1 MQDTLFTDSASVR
14 RQADNLQVNYTTRD
28 VVERIW
34 QDHFRPRIGLV
45 LLAGVALVISGALV
59 AAIPQVIK
67 FTADDIFVAR
77 RSEMIYPIM
86 IAVLIVTVVKAITE
100 YVGNVTVGYLGHR
113 FIADLRIKM
122 FARITEADLAWV
134 NSVHSGRL
142 ISGFLYDANLIRQT
156 ASRAIVA
163 LGQNLIKV
171 IVLVGTMLY
180 MDLRFSGVILVVMPF
195 AVFLLGRQRRKM
207 RKSTTK
213 SLQETGD
220 LSALISQTI
229 SGLPIVRA
237 YGQESHEISRA
248 TQAINRALEF
258 TMRGW
263 RARAA
268 SGPFV
273 EILIGI
279 GLALLIYFAGV
290 RGVTGAVSL
299 GHFMGFIASVML
311 LYQPLKSVATLQTA
325 IQEGVAAASRVFG
338 IIDKERKLLDVPGAK
353 PLKIRKG
360 EIEFENVSFAYAD
373 GEPVL
378 RNISLKVPAGKTVA
392 LVGPSGAGKSTII
405 NLALRFFD
413 PQEGRVLIDGQDV
426 SQATIAS
433 LRKAAALVTQDP
445 VLFDESIRE
454 NITYGSKGSQKAVIA
469 AAKAAAAHDFITSLP
484 EGYDTRAGE
493 AGNIMSGGEKQR
505 VAIARAI
512 FKDSPILLLDEP
524 TSSLDSESE
533 AQVQEA
539 LDKLM
544 RGRTV
549 LMIAHR
555 LSTVKEAD
563 IICVLDKGRIAEQ
576 GRHDALMKK
585 KGLYYRL
592 NSAQLGIIPDNGKRA
607 KRNGQKSRTRR
618 ARKANRVDA
627 NES

>member
-1 MQDTLFTDSASVR
+1 MKDTLFTDSASVKR
-14 RQADNLQVNYTTRD
+14 KADNLQEHYTTQQ
-28 VVERIW
+28 VIERIW
-34 QDHFRPRIGLV
+34 QEHLRPRLGLL
-45 LLAGVALVISGALV
+45 LLAGLTLAFSAATTG
-59 AAIPQVIK
+59 AIPFLIQM
-67 FTADDIFVAR
+67 TADHVFIAKNKD
-77 RSEMIYPIM
+77 MIYPIM
-86 IAVLIVTVVKAITE
+86 TFILVVTFSKAVTE
-100 YVGNVTVGYLGHR
+100 YIANVTVGYLGHR
-113 FIADLRIKM
+113 FIADLRIQM
-122 FARITEADLAWV
+122 FARIAEADLAWI

-180 MDLRFSGVILVVMPF
+180 MDLRFSGVVLLVMPA

-213 SLQETGD
+213 TLQETGD

-229 SGLPIVRA
+229 SGIPIVRA
-237 YGQESHEISRA
+237 YGQEKREIERA
-248 TQAINRALEF
+248 SNAINRALEF

-268 SGPFV
+268 SAPFV
-273 EILIGI
+273 EILVGI
-279 GLALLIYFAGV
+279 GFALLIYFAGV

-299 GHFMGFIASVML
+299 GHFMGFMTSAML
-311 LYQPLKSVATLQTA
+311 IYQPLKSVATLQTA

-338 IIDKERKLLDVPGAK
+338 IIDKERKLLDIPGAK
-353 PLKIRKG
+353 PLKLNKG

-378 RNISLKVPAGKTVA
+378 KNISLKVPAGKTVA

-413 PQEGRVLIDGQDV
+413 PQKGRVLIDGQDISTV
-426 SQATIAS
+426 TIAS
-433 LRKAAALVTQDP
+433 LREAAALVTQDP
-445 VLFDESIRE
+445 VLFDESIKA
-454 NITYGSKGSQKAVIA
+454 NIIYGSKGSQKAVIE
-469 AAKAAAAHDFITSLP
+469 AAKAAAAHDFITALP

-493 AGNIMSGGEKQR
+493 AGNILSGGEKQR
-505 VAIARAI
+505 IAIARAI

-524 TSSLDSESE
+524 TSSLDSEAE
-533 AQVQEA
+533 AQVQDA
-539 LDKLM
+539 LEKLM
-544 RGRTV
+544 KGRTV

-563 IICVLDKGRIAEQ
+563 IICVLNKGRIAEQ
-576 GRHDALMKK
+576 GRHNDLMAK

-592 NSAQLGIIPDNGKRA
+592 NSAQLGIIPDDDRSAKPKGRKPRKRTA
-607 KRNGQKSRTRR
+607 RR
-618 ARKANRVDA
+618 SSPVSA
-627 NES
+627 E